1 MKMANNNS
9 GNNSN
14 NPNNPTPSPT
24 PSSPPAGPA
33 PFRRKESNEKRKIY
47 GIDKNGRYNKN

>member
-1 MKMANNNS
+1 MANNNS